1 MPHKLFYVIIF
12 FPTFFSLQSLL
23 ITYLI
28 TLSLA
33 KEIYCFGKSLQKVL
47 TLGLEICTNP
57 VLMIRKVLQ
66 LGAFN
71 FSDCEE

>member
-1 MPHKLFYVIIF
+1 MPHKLFYLFIF

-28 TLSLA
+28 TLSLE
-33 KEIYCFGKSLQKVL
+33 KEIYCFGKSLEKVL
-47 TLGLEICTNP
+47 TLGSEICTNP
-57 VLMIRKVLQ
+57 VLMIRKVLK
-66 LGAFN
+66 LGTFN